1 MAYICYKTTP
11 CDKCEH
17 YRFDEEINRMACW
30 AEHDEQMKRERH
42 GKQMALTMGRTESEG

>member
-1 MAYICYKTTP
+1 MAYICYRTEP

-30 AEHDEQMKRERH
+30 AEHDEQCRGRSNEH
-42 GKQMALTMGRTESEG
+42 GKQSSNNDEREL